1 MKKILREIQD
11 GTFASEWIQE
21 NRAGGRAHFLANRAL
36 EADTQLEETG
46 KKLRGMLSWL
56 KK

>member
-21 NRAGGRAHFLANRAL
+21 NRAGGRAKFLATRQL
-36 EADTQLEETG
+36 EAETELEETG
-46 KKLRGMLSWL
+46 KRLRSMMSWL